1 MRNGIAMTDSA
12 LARKSTIANPWRAIV
27 MTGSRSRAFSKERG
41 KLDRIIERLD
51 SLYSELTDYLSWQR
65 FIEKS
70 RDRVETKTLRGIA
83 HAGNDILAADERYA
97 YSILQDQLARQIMGC
112 ADWHEVD
119 SGDGK
124 NICIEVDAVIKPN
137 RHTLGDD

>member
-1 MRNGIAMTDSA
+1 
-12 LARKSTIANPWRAIV
+12 
-27 MTGSRSRAFSKERG
+27 MTGSRSRAFAKERG

-51 SLYSELTDYLSWQR
+51 SLYAELTDYLSWQR
-65 FIEKS
+65 FIEKN

-83 HAGNDILAADERYA
+83 HVGNDILAADERYA
-97 YSILQDQLARQIMGC
+97 YSILQDQLAQQMGRQIMSC
-112 ADWHEVD
+112 ADWYEVD

-124 NICIEVDAVIKPN
+124 NICIEVDVVIKPN